1 MKNIIAICLTTLIL
15 LSQANGNIVDQL
27 TKLNNLY
34 KSGAINE
41 DEFSKAKNILLKSE
55 DDKKSDIEEKI
66 TTQKTVEKEE
76 KETTQIIE
84 IKASNKNLKRE
95 DLSKTFVSKEELEKI
110 GQYKKLKEY
119 PEGLFKNLNFSES
132 MLAKKSAEEMYKT
145 FVQNKNLNEKYPE
158 NMMRAMAYFEVFYNH
173 KLKEEKKAIADY
185 QNNYPNVKKSSKKA
199 IQSLYS
205 LSQAKES
212 MRKSIGLTSNDNLE
226 DALTGYMHMY
236 DFMSQGTK
244 SQNKLTTEE
253 KKIKKESTKFK
264 SSYGAFKKNLELK
277 LEQRISQKEF
287 EKEFKKTSKKVEKSL
302 KKINKIN
309 PDKYNVYENIDKIFK
324 KSLDILENCNES
336 CEDKDFITA
345 IDSVDFSNAILKDVE
360 KNIIK
365 KKFEND
371 LSQINIENV
380 SDDTKKTLTLA
391 SLSSKKQNNQNILN
405 LQKQALSLANN
416 DFAVD
421 EIVENIEKD
430 GYEFTPLKIAYQNL
444 EEMENWEVKDWANSW
459 KGDLPIDNF
468 KDKSGNLI
476 ELTSENIDDIKA
488 QLARNEFENLINFNK
503 KDLNNEINQNLID
516 IAKSIQDNPSFN
528 LENWL
533 NQDFSITLDNY
544 TKIASE
550 SIISELGDSLDQE
563 TINDIRA
570 NANFENLT
578 KLVNAEYGSNLTPEE
593 YAKHWESAKFTYN
606 QPGQCGDLQG
616 LCPSSSWGDVTKGV
630 DLLNQVGSFEA
641 ASIAKDLGTD
651 LQTVADSIALAATV
665 GVSTDLEAAA
675 SGLGYDSFA
684 DAVSA
689 YNEQYGTNYSAEEA
703 KEALGQ

>member
-1 MKNIIAICLTTLIL
+1 MKNIIAVCIITLIL

-27 TKLNNLY
+27 TELNNLY

-55 DDKKSDIEEKI
+55 DDKKSNIEEKI
-66 TTQKTVEKEE
+66 TTQKTLEKEE

-84 IKASNKNLKRE
+84 IKATNKNLKRE

-110 GQYKKLKEY
+110 GQYKELKEY
-119 PEGLFKNLNFSES
+119 PEGLFKNPNFSES

-145 FVQNKNLNEKYPE
+145 FVQHKNLNEKYPE

-173 KLKEEKKAIADY
+173 KLKEEKKAIEDY

-287 EKEFKKTSKKVEKSL
+287 EKEFKKTSKNVQKSL

-309 PDKYNVYENIDKIFK
+309 PDKYSVYENIDEIFK
-324 KSLDILENCNES
+324 KSLDIIKNCNES
-336 CEDKDFITA
+336 CERKDFITV
-345 IDSVDFSNAILKDVE
+345 IDSIDFSNAILKDVE

-405 LQKQALSLANN
+405 LQKQALNLANN

-430 GYEFTPLKIAYQNL
+430 GFEFTPLKIAYQNL

-459 KGDLPIDNF
+459 KGDLPVDNF
-468 KDKSGNLI
+468 KDKAGNLI

-488 QLARNEFENLINFNK
+488 QLARNEFENLINFNETN
-503 KDLNNEINQNLID
+503 LNNEINQNLID
-516 IAKSIQDNPSFN
+516 IAKSVQDNPSFN

-544 TKIASE
+544 TKIAAE
-550 SIISELGDSLDQE
+550 SIISEFGDSLDQE

-570 NANFENLT
+570 NATFDNLT
-578 KLVNAEYGSNLTPEE
+578 KLVNAEYGTNMTSEE
-593 YAKHWESAKFTYN
+593 YANIWQNATIDGSTSN
-606 QPGQCGDLQG
+606 
-616 LCPSSSWGDVTKGV
+616 WGDVTAGV
-630 DLLNQVGSFEA
+630 DLLSQVGSFEA

-651 LQTVADSIALAATV
+651 LQTVADSISLAATV

-689 YNEQYGTNYSAEEA
+689 YNEQYGTDYSVEEA

>member
-145 FVQNKNLNEKYPE
+145 FVQHKNLNEKYPE

-173 KLKEEKKAIADY
+173 KIKEEKKAIEDY

-244 SQNKLTTEE
+244 SQNKLTSEE

-277 LEQRISQKEF
+277 LEQRITQKEF
-287 EKEFKKTSKKVEKSL
+287 EKEFKKTSKNVQKSL

-309 PDKYNVYENIDKIFK
+309 PNKYSVYENIDEIFK
-324 KSLDILENCNES
+324 KSLDIIENCNKS
-336 CEDKDFITA
+336 CEDNDFITA

-365 KKFEND
+365 KKFDND
-371 LSQINIENV
+371 LSKINIENV

-405 LQKQALSLANN
+405 LQKQALNLVNN

-421 EIVENIEKD
+421 EIVKNIEKD

-459 KGDLPIDNF
+459 KGDLPVDNF

-488 QLARNEFENLINFNK
+488 QLARNEFENLINFNET
-503 KDLNNEINQNLID
+503 DLSNEINQNLID
-516 IAKSIQDNPSFN
+516 IAKSVQDNPSFN

-550 SIISELGDSLDQE
+550 SIISELGNSLDQE

>member
-1 MKNIIAICLTTLIL
+1 MKKIIAICLTTLIL

-27 TKLNNLY
+27 TELNNLY

-55 DDKKSDIEEKI
+55 DDEKSDIEEKI
-66 TTQKTVEKEE
+66 KTQKNIEKEE
-76 KETTQIIE
+76 KETAQIIE
-84 IKASNKNLKRE
+84 IKANNKNLKRE
-95 DLSKTFVSKEELEKI
+95 DLSKTFVSKEELEEI
-110 GQYKKLKEY
+110 GKYKELKEY
-119 PEGLFKNLNFSES
+119 PEGLFKNPNFSES

-145 FVQNKNLNEKYPE
+145 FVQHKNLNEKYPE

-173 KLKEEKKAIADY
+173 KLKEEKKAIEDY
-185 QNNYPNVKKSSKKA
+185 QNNYPNVKKHSKKA

-205 LSQAKES
+205 LSQAKET

-236 DFMSQGTK
+236 DFMSQGAK
-244 SQNKLTTEE
+244 IQNKLTSEE

-264 SSYGAFKKNLELK
+264 KFYGAFKKNLELK

-287 EKEFKKTSKKVEKSL
+287 EKEFKKTSKKVENSL

-309 PDKYNVYENIDKIFK
+309 PDKYYVYENIDKIFK
-324 KSLDILENCNES
+324 QSLDILENCKES
-336 CEDKDFITA
+336 CENKDFITA

-380 SDDTKKTLTLA
+380 SDDTKKTLILA

-405 LQKQALSLANN
+405 LQKQALNLANN
-416 DFAVD
+416 NFAVD

-430 GYEFTPLKIAYQNL
+430 GYEFTPLKINFQNL
-444 EEMENWEVKDWANSW
+444 EKMENWEVKDWANSW
-459 KGDLPIDNF
+459 KGDLPVDNF

-488 QLARNEFENLINFNK
+488 QLARNEFENLINLNET
-503 KDLNNEINQNLID
+503 DLNNEINQNLID
-516 IAKSIQDNPSFN
+516 IAKSVQDNPSFN

-544 TKIASE
+544 TKIAAE
-550 SIISELGDSLDQE
+550 SIISEFGDSLDQE

-578 KLVNAEYGSNLTPEE
+578 KLVNAEYGTNMTSEE
-593 YAKHWESAKFTYN
+593 YASIWQNATIDGSTSN
-606 QPGQCGDLQG
+606 
-616 LCPSSSWGDVTKGV
+616 WGDVTAGV
-630 DLLNQVGSFEA
+630 DLLSQVGSFEA

-651 LQTVADSIALAATV
+651 LQTVADSISLAATV

-689 YNEQYGTNYSAEEA
+689 YNEQYGTNYSVEEA

>member
-1 MKNIIAICLTTLIL
+1 MKKIIAICLTTLIL

-27 TKLNNLY
+27 TELNNLY

-55 DDKKSDIEEKI
+55 DDEKLDIEEKI
-66 TTQKTVEKEE
+66 TIEKEE

-84 IKASNKNLKRE
+84 IKATNKNLKRE
-95 DLSKTFVSKEELEKI
+95 DLSKTFVSKEELEEI
-110 GQYKKLKEY
+110 GQYKELKEY
-119 PEGLFKNLNFSES
+119 PVGLFKNPNFSES
-132 MLAKKSAEEMYKT
+132 MLAKRSAEEMYKT
-145 FVQNKNLNEKYPE
+145 FVQHKNLNEKYPE

-173 KLKEEKKAIADY
+173 KLKEEKKAIEDY

-226 DALTGYMHMY
+226 DALKGYMHMY

-244 SQNKLTTEE
+244 SQNKLTSEE

-287 EKEFKKTSKKVEKSL
+287 EKEFKKTSKNVQKSL

-309 PDKYNVYENIDKIFK
+309 PDKYSVYKNIDEIFK
-324 KSLDILENCNES
+324 KSLDMIENCNKS

-405 LQKQALSLANN
+405 LQKQALNLANN

-421 EIVENIEKD
+421 EIVKNIEKD
-430 GYEFTPLKIAYQNL
+430 GYEFTSLKIAYQNL

-459 KGDLPIDNF
+459 KGDLPVDNF

-488 QLARNEFENLINFNK
+488 QLARNEFENLINFNET
-503 KDLNNEINQNLID
+503 DLSNEINQNLID
-516 IAKSIQDNPSFN
+516 IAKSVQDNPSFN

-544 TKIASE
+544 TKIAAE
-550 SIISELGDSLDQE
+550 SIISEFGDSLNQE

-578 KLVNAEYGSNLTPEE
+578 KLVNAEYGTNMTSEE
-593 YAKHWESAKFTYN
+593 YASIWQNATIDGSTSN
-606 QPGQCGDLQG
+606 
-616 LCPSSSWGDVTKGV
+616 WGDVTAGV
-630 DLLNQVGSFEA
+630 DLLSQVGSFEA

-689 YNEQYGTNYSAEEA
+689 YNKQHGTNYSVDEA

>member
-236 DFMSQGTK
+236 DFMSQGTI

-324 KSLDILENCNES
+324 KSLDILENCKDS
-336 CEDKDFITA
+336 CEQKDFITA

-430 GYEFTPLKIAYQNL
+430 GYEFTPLKIAYQKL

-503 KDLNNEINQNLID
+503 TDLNNEINQNLID

-550 SIISELGDSLDQE
+550 SIISELGNSLDQE

>member
-15 LSQANGNIVDQL
+15 LSKAHGNIVDQL
-27 TKLNNLY
+27 TELNNLY

-55 DDKKSDIEEKI
+55 DDEKSDIEEKI
-66 TTQKTVEKEE
+66 TSKKTVEKEE
-76 KETTQIIE
+76 KETTPIIE
-84 IKASNKNLKRE
+84 IKATNKNLKKE
-95 DLSKTFVSKEELEKI
+95 DLSKTFVSKEELEEI

-119 PEGLFKNLNFSES
+119 PEGLFKNRNFSES

-145 FVQNKNLNEKYPE
+145 FVQHKNLNEKYPE

-173 KLKEEKKAIADY
+173 KLKEEKKAIEDY
-185 QNNYPNVKKSSKKA
+185 QNNYPNVKMSSKKA

-277 LEQRISQKEF
+277 LEQRISQKKF
-287 EKEFKKTSKKVEKSL
+287 EKEFKKTSKNVQKYL
-302 KKINKIN
+302 KKINRIN
-309 PDKYNVYENIDKIFK
+309 HDKYSVYENIDEIFK
-324 KSLDILENCNES
+324 KSLDIIENCNKS
-336 CEDKDFITA
+336 CEDKDLITI
-345 IDSVDFSNAILKDVE
+345 IDSVDFANAILKDVE

-371 LSQINIENV
+371 LSQINIENL
-380 SDDTKKTLTLA
+380 SDNTKKTLTLA
-391 SLSSKKQNNQNILN
+391 SLSSKNQNNQNILN
-405 LQKQALSLANN
+405 LQKQAINLANN

-421 EIVENIEKD
+421 KIVENIEKD
-430 GYEFTPLKIAYQNL
+430 GYEFTSLKIVYQNL
-444 EEMENWEVKDWANSW
+444 EEMENWEIKDWANSW
-459 KGDLPIDNF
+459 NGDLPVDNF

-488 QLARNEFENLINFNK
+488 QLARNEFENLINFNET
-503 KDLNNEINQNLID
+503 DLNNEINQNLID
-516 IAKSIQDNPSFN
+516 IAKSVQDNPSFN

-544 TKIASE
+544 TKIAAE
-550 SIISELGDSLDQE
+550 SIISEFGDSLDQE

-578 KLVNAEYGSNLTPEE
+578 KLVNAEYGTNMTSEE
-593 YAKHWESAKFTYN
+593 YANIWQNATIDGSTSN
-606 QPGQCGDLQG
+606 
-616 LCPSSSWGDVTKGV
+616 WGDVTAGV
-630 DLLNQVGSFEA
+630 DLLSQVGSFEA
-641 ASIAKDLGTD
+641 ASIAKDLGAD

-689 YNEQYGTNYSAEEA
+689 YNEQYGTNYSVEEA
-703 KEALGQ
+703 REALGQ

>member
-380 SDDTKKTLTLA
+380 SDDTKKTLILA

-503 KDLNNEINQNLID
+503 TDLNNEINQNLID

>member
-503 KDLNNEINQNLID
+503 TDLNNEINQNLID

-550 SIISELGDSLDQE
+550 SIISELGNSLDQE